1 VENSTSQNKK
11 TGIVKWFS
19 QEKGYG
25 YITDRNNIDLYCGVK
40 DVIGADL
47 PEYGDKVEFE
57 EYVGR
62 ESAPAATNIII
73 LERKNPSFKKINCN
87 SCQLDVKPKV
97 WHFGGTDYTNM
108 KTAYLCPHCG
118 STLYETG
125 GGFNKLAKF
134 ILIITSLAIAA
145 ITFLIT

>member
-1 VENSTSQNKK
+1 MEDLNNTIKK

-25 YITDRNNIDLYCGVK
+25 YINNKENIDLYFGVK

-47 PEYGDKVEFE
+47 PEYGDRVEYT

-62 ESAPAATNIII
+62 EEITAAKDVIII
-73 LERKNPSFKKINCN
+73 EKKNPIFKKVRCE
-87 SCQLDVKPKV
+87 SCQIEVRPKP
-97 WHFGGTDYTNM
+97 WHFGGTDYTNV

-118 STLYETG
+118 EKLYESG
-125 GGFNKLAKF
+125 GGFNKIARFLLLF
-134 ILIITSLAIAA
+134 IAIIIFS
-145 ITFLIT
+145 ITYIVT